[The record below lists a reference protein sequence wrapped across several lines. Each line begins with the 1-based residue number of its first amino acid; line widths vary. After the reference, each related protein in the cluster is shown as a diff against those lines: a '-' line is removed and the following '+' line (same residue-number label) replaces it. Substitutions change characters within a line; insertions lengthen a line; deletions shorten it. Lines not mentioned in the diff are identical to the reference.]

1 MIDVVRRKGGEWW
14 RSKWAKRLALLC
26 VGAALGASCAL
37 LPEVAQPACVA
48 VVKVLHAAGVP

>member
-1 MIDVVRRKGGEWW
+1 MKSEKRAPWW
-14 RSKWAKRLALLC
+14 KSKWAKRLAVLC

-37 LPEVAQPACVA
+37 LPAAAQPACLA